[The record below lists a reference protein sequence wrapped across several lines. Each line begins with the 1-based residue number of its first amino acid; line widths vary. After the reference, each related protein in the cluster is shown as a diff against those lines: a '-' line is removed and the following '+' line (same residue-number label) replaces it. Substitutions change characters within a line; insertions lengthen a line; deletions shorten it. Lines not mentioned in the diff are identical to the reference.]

1 MVNYNGGLD
10 TLTEIKFGVFN
21 FLPLGSQPE
30 FCRSKISLTHP
41 WLYPPH
47 LPEAQDD
54 CFGKLSNFIFPTI
67 SVLPI
72 VPQRCFLPTYN
83 HCSSWDESNPPWRSL
98 TGGTIQCR
106 IWRHYFPIKI
116 MEQLQPALQHYK
128 NLWIVEREADGK
140 AIFKTCS
147 QITWKWPDISSL
159 EAQKYWGAWVA

>member
-1 MVNYNGGLD
+1 MEESFKPLILVYWPTPWGSRGSKDCPVLRAYKKFILRMVNYNGGLD

-54 CFGKLSNFIFPTI
+54 CFGKLSNFIFPMI

-72 VPQRCFLPTYN
+72 VPQRCFFPTYN
-83 HCSSWDESNPPWRSL
+83 HCSSWDQSNPPWRSL
-98 TGGTIQCR
+98 TGSTIQCR
-106 IWRHYFPIKI
+106 RWRHYFPIKI

-128 NLWIVEREADGK
+128 NL
-140 AIFKTCS
+140 
-147 QITWKWPDISSL
+147 
-159 EAQKYWGAWVA
+159 